1 MMKRKTR
8 FDWICIVLALGIV
21 LCSLGIIGLLCG
33 ISDKANAISAI
44 IGMVGMVMTYSAAR
58 YTPKRPA
65 R

>member
-1 MMKRKTR
+1 MTKSN
-8 FDWICIVLALGIV
+8 ILAAAFAIGII

-44 IGMVGMVMTYSAAR
+44 IGMVGMVMTYTAAR
-58 YTPKRPA
+58 YTPKRPT

>member
-1 MMKRKTR
+1 MTKSTLLV
-8 FDWICIVLALGIV
+8 VLFYAGV
-21 LCSLGIIGLLCG
+21 TLCAIGSLGLLCG

-58 YTPKRPA
+58 YTPKRPT

>member
-1 MMKRKTR
+1 MTKSNILAVA
-8 FDWICIVLALGIV
+8 FALGII

-44 IGMVGMVMTYSAAR
+44 IGMVGMVMTYTAAR
-58 YTPKRPA
+58 YTPKRPT

>member
-1 MMKRKTR
+1 MTKST
-8 FDWICIVLALGIV
+8 FLAVLFYAGVTLCGIG
-21 LCSLGIIGLLCG
+21 SLGLLCG

>member
-1 MMKRKTR
+1 MTKSN
-8 FDWICIVLALGIV
+8 ILAAAFAIGII

-44 IGMVGMVMTYSAAR
+44 IGMVGMVMTYTAAR
-58 YTPKRPA
+58 YTPNRPT